1 MGKVDYEDCLV
12 NLSSSI
18 LKEFGVQPKHSTLKD
33 VDEIL
38 AKKDWKK
45 IVVMLYDG
53 LGSSILEKH
62 LSEDSFLRSH
72 KKRDFSS
79 VFPATTVASTT
90 SFLSGLEPCEH
101 CWLGW
106 EMYFKEHDE
115 IVTLFLNTLKDS
127 TIKATKKTREY
138 EDMNYKSILDRINE
152 ETSYSAYYAWPF
164 DAENPCP
171 TLKDVHERVEKLC
184 KEDGKKFIYAYC
196 ENPDAIMHETGID
209 SVQTKNVIDEL
220 ERETA
225 RLCSRLE
232 DTLVIVVADHGHVK
246 NKFLT
251 LTDYPEIYGMLQRM
265 ISIETR
271 AFAIYI
277 KDDVE
282 HEFFEEKFNEVLGD
296 KFELVKKDDV
306 ISRKMF
312 GSGIPSERF
321 ESYIGDYLAVAKG
334 DFCMRDNKNGPI
346 FMSIHGGDSE
356 EEVKIPVIIIE
367 TV

>member
-1 MGKVDYEDCLV
+1 
-12 NLSSSI
+12 
-18 LKEFGVQPKHSTLKD
+18 
-33 VDEIL
+33 
-38 AKKDWKK
+38 
-45 IVVMLYDG
+45 
-53 LGSSILEKH
+53 
-62 LSEDSFLRSH
+62 
-72 KKRDFSS
+72 
-79 VFPATTVASTT
+79 
-90 SFLSGLEPCEH
+90 
-101 CWLGW
+101 
-106 EMYFKEHDE
+106 
-115 IVTLFLNTLKDS
+115 
-127 TIKATKKTREY
+127 
-138 EDMNYKSILDRINE
+138 
-152 ETSYSAYYAWPF
+152 
-164 DAENPCP
+164 
-171 TLKDVHERVEKLC
+171 
-184 KEDGKKFIYAYC
+184 
-196 ENPDAIMHETGID
+196 
-209 SVQTKNVIDEL
+209 
-220 ERETA
+220 
-225 RLCSRLE
+225 LCSRLE

-246 NKFLT
+246 NEFLT

-356 EEVKIPVIIIE
+356 EEVKIPLIIIE
-367 TV
+367 NE